1 MENKLQSR
9 RTQKCVRH
17 QIEKQISRVE
27 NKSRVKEHQSL
38 NQEVN
43 HNGVNKNE
51 IVSKRTQNF
60 KSKNKSQ

>member
-1 MENKLQSR
+1 M
-9 RTQKCVRH
+9 
-17 QIEKQISRVE
+17 E